1 MERLKEANETARLIV
16 REGMCHAWPGW
27 ESDSEVYRRVV

>member
-16 REGMCHAWPGW
+16 REGMRHAWPGW